1 MDEATA
7 RSLGRAADVVA
18 RRADDTAAAER
29 LGLGLSRLR
38 TVPGGLAYQRY
49 TPSLSVVLAGRKR
62 SVVGDDDQVW
72 GLDRFFITPVD
83 LPVLSGVVA
92 TDERYGFLS
101 ARWRL
106 DPALVTEVATAMPRT
121 RREPSGRLDRLGA
134 WTPALADAF
143 ARLLGLLDEPE
154 HIPLLGPQFARETV
168 LRLLQTTQAPRVLA
182 ATDAHDPVVPRAVR
196 LLTER
201 IAEPWTL
208 DALAAEVSASRA
220 TLSRRFKQATSMTPM
235 QYLKRL
241 RLGEARHRM
250 VVRGDS
256 AARAATAVG
265 YRSAPHFTR
274 DYRLVYGTS
283 PAADAARAR
292 EQLREWAG

>member
-18 RRADDTAAAER
+18 RRADATVTTER
-29 LGLGLSRLR
+29 LGLRLSHLR

-62 SVVGDDDQVW
+62 SVVGDDDRVW

-83 LPVLSGVVA
+83 LPVLSGVVEA
-92 TDERYGFLS
+92 DERYGFLS

-106 DPALVTEVATAMPRT
+106 DPGLVTEVAAAMPRT
-121 RREPSGRLDRLGA
+121 RREPSGPLDRLGA

-143 ARLLGLLDEPE
+143 ARLLALLDEPE
-154 HIPLLGPQFARETV
+154 HIPLLAPQFARETV
-168 LRLLQTTQAPRVLA
+168 LRLLQTAQAPRVLA
-182 ATDAHDPVVPRAVR
+182 AIDAHDPVVPRAVR

-208 DALAAEVSASRA
+208 DALAAEVGASRA
-220 TLSRRFKQATSMTPM
+220 TLSRRFKQATSMTPT

-250 VVRGDS
+250 VVR
-256 AARAATAVG
+256 AASAVG
-265 YRSAPHFTR
+265 YRSAPHFSR

-292 EQLREWAG
+292 EQLRDWTG